1 MATYHAA
8 KAARKKDAAT
18 QQVLTFEL
26 GNETYGFEILRV
38 REIRGWTAVTKI
50 PQAPPHVL
58 GILNLR
64 GSIVPVMDLRM
75 RFALERAAYTHLT
88 VIIVLTVNSQD
99 GSREVGL
106 VVDGV
111 ADVVDVYAGDIQPA
125 PDLGASC
132 ATDYILG
139 LVPAGERMT
148 VLLNID
154 RLIGTEVAAL
164 AADRQGL
171 APTGVAA

>member
-1 MATYHAA
+1 MATYHPA
-8 KAARKKDAAT
+8 KAARPRNAAA

-26 GNETYGFEILRV
+26 GTGTYGFEILRV

-75 RFALERAAYTHLT
+75 RFALERAEYTQVT

-99 GSREVGL
+99 GPREVGL

-111 ADVVDVYAGDIQPA
+111 ADVV
-125 PDLGASC
+125 
-132 ATDYILG
+132 
-139 LVPAGERMT
+139 
-148 VLLNID
+148 
-154 RLIGTEVAAL
+154 
-164 AADRQGL
+164 
-171 APTGVAA
+171 

>member
-1 MATYHAA
+1 MATYHPA
-8 KAARKKDAAT
+8 KVARTKDATT
-18 QQVLTFEL
+18 QQVLTFVL
-26 GNETYGFEILRV
+26 GNGTYGFEVLRV
-38 REIRGWTAVTKI
+38 REIRGWTPVTKL

-75 RFALERAAYTHLT
+75 RFALEHAQYTDLT

-99 GSREVGL
+99 GPRDVGV

-111 ADVVDVYAGDIQPA
+111 ADVVDVYADDIKPA
-125 PDLGASC
+125 PDLGARR

-139 LVPAGERMT
+139 LVPAGEHMT

-154 RLIGTEVAAL
+154 RLIGTEVATFA
-164 AADRQGL
+164 
-171 APTGVAA
+171 VAAPSGAAA